1 MPRDKSFVIR
11 EDGQHYGRV
20 IRNLGHMN
28 LLVYCNDNKQRI
40 CKIRGAIRNRVWM
53 KVGDIVLVSYREFE
67 IGASTSSGEEKGD
80 VLHKYDSTDYGKL
93 RKDTFINMALFTN
106 IETQDLTK
114 ISIAKI
120 AIAPRDEGYVFEAEE
135 NEVVEGGEKGK
146 ADDNDWFEDVDDD
159 GVAAVGGAGVKA
171 TPKTTS
177 AKKPVAVEDD
187 DIDID
192 NI

>member
-1 MPRDKSFVIR
+1 MPRVTSFAAR
-11 EDGQHYGRV
+11 EEGQHYGRV

-40 CKIRGAIRNRVWM
+40 CKIRGAIRRRMWM
-53 KVGDIVLVSYREFE
+53 NVGDIVLISYREFE
-67 IGASTSSGEEKGD
+67 IGTTTRVGEEKGD
-80 VLHKYDSTDYGKL
+80 ILHKYETTDYGKI
-93 RKDTFINMALFTN
+93 RKDPVLNMALFTN

-120 AIAPRDEGYVFEAEE
+120 PVQEDGYIFEAAD
-135 NEVVEGGEKGK
+135 NEVVEDGKGGE
-146 ADDNDWFEDVDDD
+146 DDDGDWFEDTDDD
-159 GVAAVGGAGVKA
+159 KPAGGAGAKPKA
-171 TPKTTS
+171 AVAAG
-177 AKKPVAVEDD
+177 AKKPAADDD